1 MMRSWDSLLTP
12 AEREKMRKFKK
23 QEAER
28 KPLPSVRIL
37 AELGDMYGW
46 QAIRDV
52 LENKVDPDLMM
63 RLLRE
68 SRNIRRKHLADQYRM
83 MFESIAAAFTK
94 HGDRKIN
101 AIIEKLGK
109 DV

>member
-1 MMRSWDSLLTP
+1 MKSWDSLLTP
-12 AEREKMRKFKK
+12 AEREKIQKFKQ
-23 QEAER
+23 QEQAR
-28 KPLPSVRIL
+28 RPLPSVRIL

-52 LENKVDPDLMM
+52 LENKVDPDLML

-68 SRNIRRKHLADQYRM
+68 GRNLRRKHLSDQYRLT
-83 MFESIAAAFTK
+83 FESIAAAFSK
-94 HGDRKIN
+94 GGDRKIN

>member
-1 MMRSWDSLLTP
+1 MRSWDSLLTP
-12 AEREKMRKFKK
+12 AEREKMRKFKR
-23 QEAER
+23 QEQAR
-28 KPLPSVRIL
+28 RQLPSVRIL
-37 AELGDMYGW
+37 AELGDVYGW

-52 LENKVDPDLMM
+52 LENKVDSDLMM

-83 MFESIAAAFTK
+83 TFECVAAAFSK
-94 HGDRKIN
+94 GGDRKIN

>member
-1 MMRSWDSLLTP
+1 MKSWDSLLTP

-23 QEAER
+23 RETER

-37 AELGDMYGW
+37 AELGDLYGW

-52 LENKVDPDLMM
+52 LENKVDSDLMM
-63 RLLRE
+63 RLLRG
-68 SRNIRRKHLADQYRM
+68 SRNIRRKHLADQYRVT
-83 MFESIAAAFTK
+83 FECVAAAFSK
-94 HGDRKIN
+94 GGDRKIN

>member
-1 MMRSWDSLLTP
+1 MKSWDSLLTP
-12 AEREKMRKFKK
+12 AERDKMRKFKK

-28 KPLPSVRIL
+28 RPLPSVRIL

-68 SRNIRRKHLADQYRM
+68 SRNVRRKHLAEQYRM

>member
-1 MMRSWDSLLTP
+1 MRSWDSLLTP
-12 AEREKMRKFKK
+12 AERESIRQFKK
-23 QEAER
+23 REAAR

-52 LENKVDPDLMM
+52 LENKVDPNLMM

-68 SRNIRRKHLADQYRM
+68 GRNVRRKHLADQYRM
-83 MFESIAAAFTK
+83 TFEAIAAAFTK

>member
-1 MMRSWDSLLTP
+1 MRSWDSLLTP
-12 AEREKMRKFKK
+12 AEREAMKEYKRK
-23 QEAER
+23 EVSR
-28 KPLPSVRIL
+28 KPLPSVNIL
-37 AELGDMYGW
+37 AELGNVYGW

-68 SRNIRRKHLADQYRM
+68 GRRIKQRRLAEQYQM
-83 MFESIAAAFTK
+83 TFNCIAAVFSK
-94 HGDRKIN
+94 HGDRNIN
-101 AIIEKLGK
+101 TIIEKLGK

>member
-1 MMRSWDSLLTP
+1 MRSWDSLLTP
-12 AEREKMRKFKK
+12 AEREKMRKFKQ
-23 QEAER
+23 QEQACR
-28 KPLPSVRIL
+28 PLPSVRIL
-37 AELGDMYGW
+37 AELGDVYGW

-52 LENKVDPDLMM
+52 LENKVDPDLMV

-68 SRNIRRKHLADQYRM
+68 SRNVRREHLAEQYRVT
-83 MFESIAAAFTK
+83 FESIAAAFTK

-101 AIIEKLGK
+101 AIIEQLRK

>member
-1 MMRSWDSLLTP
+1 MKTWDSLLTP
-12 AEREKMRKFKK
+12 AEREKMRKFKQ
-23 QEAER
+23 QEQSR
-28 KPLPSVRIL
+28 RPLPSVHIL
-37 AELGDMYGW
+37 AELGEMYGW

>member
-1 MMRSWDSLLTP
+1 MKSWDSLLTP
-12 AEREKMRKFKK
+12 AERAKIRKFKQK
-23 QEAER
+23 EAER

-68 SRNIRRKHLADQYRM
+68 NRNIRRKHLAEQYRM

-109 DV
+109 DM

>member
-1 MMRSWDSLLTP
+1 MKSWDSLLTP
-12 AEREKMRKFKK
+12 AERESMSQFKK
-23 QEAER
+23 REAAR

-68 SRNIRRKHLADQYRM
+68 SRNIRRRNLADQYRM
-83 MFESIAAAFTK
+83 TFESIAAAFTK

-101 AIIEKLGK
+101 AITEKLGK

>member
-1 MMRSWDSLLTP
+1 MKSWDSLLTP

-23 QEAER
+23 RETER

-83 MFESIAAAFTK
+83 MFEAIAAAFTK

>member
-1 MMRSWDSLLTP
+1 MKSWDSLLTP
-12 AEREKMRKFKK
+12 AEREKMRKFNKR
-23 QEAER
+23 EAER

-68 SRNIRRKHLADQYRM
+68 SRNVRRKHLADQYRM
-83 MFESIAAAFTK
+83 TFECVAAAFSK
-94 HGDRKIN
+94 GGDRKIN

-109 DV
+109 DL

>member
-1 MMRSWDSLLTP
+1 MKSWDSLLTP
-12 AEREKMRKFKK
+12 AEREKMRKFNKR
-23 QEAER
+23 EAER

-37 AELGDMYGW
+37 AELGDVYGW

-52 LENKVDPDLMM
+52 LENKVDSDLMM

-83 MFESIAAAFTK
+83 TFESIAAAFSK

>member
-1 MMRSWDSLLTP
+1 MKSWDSLLTP
-12 AEREKMRKFKK
+12 AEREKMWKFKK

-52 LENKVDPDLMM
+52 LENNVAPDLMM
-63 RLLRE
+63 KLIKEGRRVQRL
-68 SRNIRRKHLADQYRM
+68 KLADQYRM
-83 MFESIAAAFTK
+83 MFEAIAAAFTK
-94 HGDRKIN
+94 HGDRRIN

>member
-1 MMRSWDSLLTP
+1 MKSWDSLLTP

-37 AELGDMYGW
+37 AELGDVYGW

-68 SRNIRRKHLADQYRM
+68 GRNVRRRHLADQYRM

>member
-1 MMRSWDSLLTP
+1 MKSWDSLLTP
-12 AEREKMRKFKK
+12 AEREKMRKFNKR
-23 QEAER
+23 EAER

-37 AELGDMYGW
+37 AELGDVYGW

-68 SRNIRRKHLADQYRM
+68 SRNVRRKHLADQYRM
-83 MFESIAAAFTK
+83 TFECVAAAFSK
-94 HGDRKIN
+94 GGDRKIN

>member
-1 MMRSWDSLLTP
+1 MRSWDGLLTP
-12 AEREKMRKFKK
+12 AEQEKMRRFR
-23 QEAER
+23 QREQACR
-28 KPLPSVRIL
+28 PLPSVRIL
-37 AELGDMYGW
+37 AELGDVYGW

-68 SRNIRRKHLADQYRM
+68 SRNVRRKRLADQYRM

>member
-1 MMRSWDSLLTP
+1 MRSWDSLLTP

-28 KPLPSVRIL
+28 KPLTSVRIL

-68 SRNIRRKHLADQYRM
+68 SRNVRRKHLADQYRM